1 MKIVLFS
8 LVIDKVSNNTCHD
21 FIKMRIQRF
30 MDLCVLKSTEIT
42 TLSENESVKIS
53 VRDMNFVFPYVKK
66 I

>member
-1 MKIVLFS
+1 
-8 LVIDKVSNNTCHD
+8 
-21 FIKMRIQRF
+21 

-66 I
+66 IWSLKLFQ